1 MTRKFDVNTTIE
13 NHKHIEGRKV
23 KITTIT
29 RRDKKRIK
37 TDDIL
42 MVAESMMKQN
52 PDKRLRIKC
61 LSEVGYFQ
69 LKGEDQGLD
78 AILDEEEYFNSRA
91 NRSHDHIFKVSFY
104 LTY

>member
-1 MTRKFDVNTTIE
+1 MSRKYDINTTTE
-13 NHKHIEGRKV
+13 NHKRFNRKV

-52 PDKRLRIKC
+52 PNKKLMIKC
-61 LSEVGYFQ
+61 LSDIGYFQ
-69 LKGEDQGLD
+69 LKGADEALD
-78 AILDEEEYFNSRA
+78 VILGEEEYFNSRA
-91 NRSHDHIFKVSFY
+91 DRNHDHIFKASFY
-104 LTY
+104 LV

>member
-1 MTRKFDVNTTIE
+1 MTRKYDINTTTE
-13 NHKHIEGRKV
+13 NHKKIAGRKV

-52 PDKRLRIKC
+52 PGKRLMIKC
-61 LSEVGYFQ
+61 MSDIGYFQ

-78 AILDEEEYFNSRA
+78 AILDEEEYFNSKA

>member
-1 MTRKFDVNTTIE
+1 MTRKYDINTTVE
-13 NHKHIEGRKV
+13 NHKRIEGQKV

-37 TDDIL
+37 IDDIL

-52 PDKRLRIKC
+52 PNKKLMIKC

-69 LKGEDQGLD
+69 LKGADEGLD
-78 AILDEEEYFNSRA
+78 VILGEEEYFNSRA
-91 NRSHDHIFKVSFY
+91 NRDHDHIFKVSFY
-104 LTY
+104 LV